1 VRGGLRARRRPW
13 ACPTFDPLVAL
24 AVLTL
29 ATAACARKP
38 LPVYGSVPDF
48 TLTSQTGAEFH
59 GASLDGSVWI
69 ADFFFTN
76 CAGPC
81 PRMSSRFRRIEKTF
95 TNRSDLKLLSLT
107 VDPQRDTVPAIA
119 EYARK
124 FGAEPGRWFFLT
136 GPMDRLNT
144 LCRNVFMLGNVDGN
158 LDHSTRFVL
167 VDRSRRIRGFYR
179 SEDSES
185 LQQLMRDIQLLLKE
199 KA

>member
-1 VRGGLRARRRPW
+1 MA
-13 ACPTFDPLVAL
+13 F
-24 AVLTL
+24 
-29 ATAACARKP
+29 AAAGCARKP
-38 LPVYGSVPDF
+38 LPVYGAVPDF
-48 TLTSQTGAEFH
+48 ALTSQTGSDFH

-81 PRMSSRFRRIEKTF
+81 PRMSSRFRHIEKAF
-95 TNRSDLKLLSLT
+95 AKRNDLKLVSFT

-124 FGAEPGRWFFLT
+124 FSAEPGRWFFLT
-136 GPMDRLNT
+136 GPMQRLDK
-144 LCRNVFMLGNVDGN
+144 LCRETFLLGNADGN
-158 LDHSTRFVL
+158 FDHSTRFVL

-179 SEDSES
+179 SEDSQS
-185 LQQLMRDIQLLLKE
+185 IQQLMADIQSLLRE